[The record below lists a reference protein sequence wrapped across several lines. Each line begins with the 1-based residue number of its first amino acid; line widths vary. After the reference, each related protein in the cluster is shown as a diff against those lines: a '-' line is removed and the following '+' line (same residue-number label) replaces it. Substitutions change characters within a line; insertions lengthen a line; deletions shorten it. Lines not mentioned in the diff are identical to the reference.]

1 MIDDEKKE
9 ETTNFGFQGQPHN
22 RKERMN
28 ILRERINARTILIRN
43 KMRQNMKNNLGLN
56 DLQQKQFK
64 GFKIR

>member
-9 ETTNFGFQGQPHN
+9 ETTNFGFQGQPHK

-28 ILRERINARTILIRN
+28 ILREHINARTILIRN

-64 GFKIR
+64 VFSQR